1 MQSGKLTS
9 RLTTLAMAIATSAC
23 APHASHAQD
32 APPAAPVEVAPEAT
46 PAQPAQPAA
55 PARPASPT
63 TRSKDERVRAEQA
76 RVKEE
81 MARVQQNIAK
91 QHADLAKVYADF
103 GKRDGAMK
111 FLWAG
116 RAPSPDTP
124 LVISTQP
131 TDETAAGEWAE
142 DLKVMDKLVREEI
155 ARSGGDDPQAMG
167 IKLTMV
173 GRSAPMYVEGAG
185 AIFSAA
191 VNFPL
196 APIGATAKKEDKP
209 RNAASKWEQAKR
221 ELNGYPVP
229 ARIRLDPG
237 QEASDEGPALAF
249 DQAKLDQLV
258 NAVAKA
264 MIEASNIR
272 HLPEN
277 ESVIVT
283 IAGIDEGAMPVRLT
297 LKASKGAIDAAASG
311 KVSAEEFAK
320 QVSRRVG

>member
-1 MQSGKLTS
+1 
-9 RLTTLAMAIATSAC
+9 
-23 APHASHAQD
+23 
-32 APPAAPVEVAPEAT
+32 
-46 PAQPAQPAA
+46 
-55 PARPASPT
+55 
-63 TRSKDERVRAEQA
+63 
-76 RVKEE
+76 
-81 MARVQQNIAK
+81 
-91 QHADLAKVYADF
+91 
-103 GKRDGAMK
+103 
-111 FLWAG
+111 
-116 RAPSPDTP
+116 
-124 LVISTQP
+124 VISTQP

-155 ARSGGDDPQAMG
+155 ARAGGDDPQAMG
-167 IKLTMV
+167 IKLTLV

-185 AIFSAA
+185 AIFSTA

-196 APIGATAKKEDKP
+196 APIGATAKKDDNKP

-229 ARIRLDPG
+229 ARIRLEPG
-237 QEASDEGPALAF
+237 QEASDEGPALTF

-264 MIEASNIR
+264 MLEASNIR

-283 IAGIDEGAMPVRLT
+283 ISGIDEGAMPVRLT
-297 LKASKGAIDAAASG
+297 LKAGKGAIDAAAAG
-311 KVSAEEFAK
+311 KISAEEFAK